1 MHLTIRNKKLLASI
15 ALAASALA
23 GISIAQTMSSPS
35 TPSASAANSVPAYAL
50 YRMMFQHVASLES
63 AASDLEAKGNNSG
76 GADLRKY
83 YENALK
89 LTPPEAAQLKQSA
102 AACNKQLAQQ
112 DTLAQKAIATAHA
125 SGIFTAPVASP
136 GSAGQTPPA
145 TTAVLSQLTQLE
157 QGRTAIS
164 NSCIQS
170 LQSSL
175 SATTFGKIDIY
186 VRTIVASHATAGRPA
201 LAQPKAPLSASAAT
215 AGGNK

>member
-1 MHLTIRNKKLLASI
+1 MRLTIRNKKLLASI
-15 ALAASALA
+15 ALVASSFA
-23 GISIAQTMSSPS
+23 GIAAAQTVSAQPAA
-35 TPSASAANSVPAYAL
+35 SASAANSVPAYAL

-89 LTPPEAAQLKQSA
+89 LTPSETAQLKQSA

-112 DTLAQKAIATAHA
+112 DTLAQQAIATAHA
-125 SGIFTAPVASP
+125 SGTSTAPLT
-136 GSAGQTPPA
+136 SAA
-145 TTAVLSQLTQLE
+145 LAQLTQLE

-170 LQSSL
+170 LQASL
-175 SATTFGKIDIY
+175 SATTFGKIDVY
-186 VRTIVASHATAGRPA
+186 VRTVVASHASASRPQ

-215 AGGNK
+215 GGSK